1 MSHYDNLNATLA
13 AAEAATT
20 QAQAAHR
27 EVRGQSWQ
35 PGGRW
40 QFPADKDREERAL
53 YRAVTA
59 ARSAEEA
66 ARKAATA
73 WYGAACAAAEP
84 HARGDEDIW
93 QEGRTTLYAPRGTRR
108 LLEAAAEGDDLAA
121 LAAEQAAQ
129 RKADEAR
136 QNEFVRRP
144 LTAADEAEMD
154 REVLRGG

>member
-1 MSHYDNLNATLA
+1 MSHYYKLNANLA
-13 AAEAATT
+13 AAVSETSR
-20 QAQAAHR
+20 AQAAHR
-27 EVRGQSWQ
+27 EVRHQSWQ

-40 QFPADKDREERAL
+40 QFHADKDRDERAL
-53 YRAVTA
+53 YRAVTT

-66 ARKAATA
+66 ARRAAVA

-84 HARGDEDIW
+84 HAIGDDIW
-93 QEGRTTLYAPRGTRR
+93 DEGGVTIYAPRGTRR
-108 LLEAAAEGDDLAA
+108 LLEVAAEGDDLAA
-121 LAAEQAAQ
+121 LAAEHAEQ

-136 QNEFVRRP
+136 QNAFVKRP